1 MENDM
6 KNWRG
11 IMKIDEIIH
20 NDNNGNVLFKEENI
34 YNILHN
40 EGEEQILSAV
50 FTGGSTNNSF
60 IPANYFL
67 GLDNR
72 TIVTATQTLA
82 NLSGEPS
89 GSGYSRQPSS
99 STTGFTIINTGG
111 VYQAKSNIVIFA
123 AITGSWGPVINL
135 FLTDVSSGTSGNLYS
150 TAVLS
155 SPIILSSGE
164 TISVRFSMALKN
176 C

>member
-1 MENDM
+1 M
-6 KNWRG
+6 KNWHG
-11 IMKIDEIIH
+11 IMKIDEIVQKDHGGKTI
-20 NDNNGNVLFKEENI
+20 FKEENI

-40 EGEEQILSAV
+40 QGEQVILSAV
-50 FTGGSTNNSF
+50 FTGGSNSNSF
-60 IPANYFL
+60 IPSNYYL

-72 TIVTATQTLA
+72 TTITADQTLA
-82 NLSGEPS
+82 SLSGEPS
-89 GSGYSRQPSS
+89 GKGYSRQPSS
-99 STTGFTIINTGG
+99 STTGFTIVNNNGL
-111 VYQAKSNIVIFA
+111 YQARSNIIIFA
-123 AITGSWGPVINL
+123 AVAGTWGPVSNL
-135 FLTDVSSGTSGNLYS
+135 FLTDVSSGTNGNLYS